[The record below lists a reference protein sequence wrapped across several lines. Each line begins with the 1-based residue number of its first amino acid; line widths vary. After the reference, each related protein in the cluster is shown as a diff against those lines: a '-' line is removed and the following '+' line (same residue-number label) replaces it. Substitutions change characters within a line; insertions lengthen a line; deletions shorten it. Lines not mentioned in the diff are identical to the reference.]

1 MKTTRV
7 KPQRPVVA
15 QPAPEEKHI
24 LDYVR
29 VVYKRRWIVLPV
41 FLIVFVV
48 GAVNALRQIPYYQA
62 RVQLLIETDSPKV
75 ARLDQMF
82 QNQDSWSNDD
92 FYQTQYRI
100 LQSRSL
106 AKRTIDAMNLWSA
119 PRLGNGPEP
128 AAEINFTGY
137 FWSAVYSVIAFAQK
151 PFAADAAPAQ
161 VADAQTPKA
170 HPAGEKSAET
180 GAQSSRIDQFLGGL
194 SIVPIRNSRMVEIRY
209 TSSDPEF
216 AANAANAVAKAYIQQ
231 NMEFRFNASKDAT
244 DWLTSRLTEQRR
256 ALESSEAAL
265 QNYKEKNGAVSVA
278 DNASSNIVVQRLTD
292 LNAALTKAKT
302 ERINKEAQYNQLKSA
317 EVSGGLDAYPAV
329 LANEYIQ
336 KLKTDLADAQR
347 QQASLGQRYGERHA
361 EMIKAGNAVQAADA
375 KLRNELSK
383 VVESVKNE
391 YESALGQE
399 RSLQDALNSQ
409 KGEALS
415 LNRKGIE
422 FGVLQRE
429 ADSNKQIYES
439 LLQRTKETG
448 ISSELRA
455 TNVRVVDP
463 AETPR
468 GPISPNVQRDLSISF
483 GGSLMLAI
491 GLAFLFERLDSR
503 IRTPQELKAYLGVP
517 FLGMVPSVPADKSGT
532 SNPLI
537 NNGVSPNFV
546 EAFKTI
552 RTNVL
557 FSSAEEGLRSLVV
570 TSAGP
575 GEGKSIVAA
584 NLALALA
591 QAGQRVLLIDGDMRR
606 PRVHE
611 IYDCPQEPGLS
622 NVLSANAKLS
632 EAIRKSGVAGLWLL
646 NAGHIP
652 PNPAELLGSRR
663 YVDLIASLGELF
675 DWAIIDTPPVLAVAD
690 SSIAAND
697 ASGVIFVVG
706 SDKTSRQA
714 ARAAVE
720 QLGAANAHIMGTIL
734 NKVDLIRHPYYYAAY
749 YRKEYAR
756 YYVSGA
762 SRP

>member
-1 MKTTRV
+1 MKTIRTTP
-7 KPQRPVVA
+7 KRPTPP

-41 FLIVFVV
+41 FVIVFVV

-82 QNQDSWSNDD
+82 QNQDGWSSDD

-106 AKRTIDAMNLWSA
+106 AKRTIDAMNLWTA
-119 PRLGNGPEP
+119 PRLGNGPVP
-128 AAEINFTGY
+128 KAEISFTGF
-137 FWSAVYSVIAFAQK
+137 FWGIVGQGITLAKK
-151 PFAADAAPAQ
+151 PFADDAPPPQAAR
-161 VADAQTPKA
+161 AQTPQA
-170 HPAGEKSAET
+170 DPTGATAAET
-180 GAQSSRIDQFLGGL
+180 RAQSGRIDQFVGGL
-194 SIVPIRNSRMVEIRY
+194 SIVPVRNSRMVEIRY

-216 AANAANAVAKAYIQQ
+216 AAQAANAVAKAYIQQ

-244 DWLTSRLTEQRR
+244 DWLSSRLAEQRR
-256 ALESSEAAL
+256 ALEGSESAL
-265 QNYKEKNGAVSVA
+265 QNYKERNGAVSVA

-292 LNAALTKAKT
+292 LNGALTKAKT
-302 ERINKEAQYNQLKSA
+302 DRINKEAQYNQLKSA
-317 EVSGGLDAYPAV
+317 EGSGALDAYPAV
-329 LANEYIQ
+329 LTNEYIQ
-336 KLKTDLADAQR
+336 KLKSELADAQR
-347 QQASLGQRYGERHA
+347 LQASLSQKYGERHS
-361 EMIKAGNAVQAADA
+361 EMIKAVNAVQAADA
-375 KLRNELSK
+375 KLRAELSK
-383 VVESVKNE
+383 VVESVKSE
-391 YESALGQE
+391 YQSALSQE
-399 RSLQDALNSQ
+399 RSLQEALNSQ

-429 ADSNKQIYES
+429 AESNKQIYES

-455 TNVRVVDP
+455 TNVRVVDA

-468 GPISPNVQRDLSISF
+468 GPISPNIQRDLTMAF
-483 GGSLMLAI
+483 GGALVLAI
-491 GLAFLFERLDSR
+491 GLAFLIERLDSR
-503 IRTPQELKAYLGVP
+503 IRTPQEAKAYLGLP
-517 FLGMVPSVPADKSGT
+517 FLGMVPAIPVDKS
-532 SNPLI
+532 SPNPLLH
-537 NNGVSPNFV
+537 NGVAPNFI
-546 EAFKTI
+546 EAFKAI

-557 FSSAEEGLRSLVV
+557 FSTSEEGLRSLVV

-575 GEGKSIVAA
+575 SEGKSIVAA

-611 IYDCPQEPGLS
+611 IYASPQEPGLS
-622 NVLSANAKLS
+622 NVLTGHAKLS
-632 EAIRKSGVAGLWLL
+632 EAIRKTEVPGLWVL

-663 YVDLIASLGELF
+663 YLDLVASLDDHF
-675 DWAIIDTPPVLAVAD
+675 DWAIIDTPPVLAVTD

-697 ASGVIFVVG
+697 ASGVVFVVS

-720 QLGAANAHIMGTIL
+720 QLTSANAHIVGLVL
-734 NKVDLIRHPYYYAAY
+734 NRVDLIRHPYYYASY
-749 YRKEYAR
+749 YRKEYAK
-756 YYVSGA
+756 YYVSNA
-762 SRP
+762 S